1 MTRGTRSERERFHLR
16 GAVRILESQVA
27 KVDPLTNDWAPP
39 RPGPTFEFDRDGNF
53 EGRPTSQDVTQ
64 TTYDEH
70 GLRTTIG
77 PRPPDIPRLH
87 GMEYGIGIDR
97 PHVDVLTRYDAQD
110 RPVELN
116 VRDEAQ
122 NVQHRLMITRDDEG
136 RIVREQV
143 FVDMSAMVRSANA
156 EAASPEYLKG
166 FERMFNTL
174 MPDGIFFVREYA
186 YDELGRVAQ
195 SVNSMGSLSQQHRSY
210 TYDDRGNPIEEH
222 YQANHR
228 DANIDEQGEPVIANG
243 SSSESWTRHE
253 YRYDDHGNW
262 LERVTSSRQ
271 APDADFHRS
280 TIERRTITYFT

>member
-1 MTRGTRSERERFHLR
+1 MTRERSERERFRLR
-16 GAVRILESQVA
+16 GAVRILESQFA
-27 KVDPLTNDWAPP
+27 KVDPLTSDWAPP
-39 RPGPTFEFDRDGNF
+39 RLGPTLEFDRDGHL

-64 TTYDEH
+64 TTYDER

-77 PRPPDIPRLH
+77 PQPPDIPRLH

-110 RPVELN
+110 RPVEIN
-116 VRDEAQ
+116 FRDEAQ
-122 NVQHRLMITRDDEG
+122 RVQRRVAITRDDEG

-143 FVDMSAMVRSANA
+143 FVDMSAIVGSANA
-156 EAASPEYLKG
+156 EAASLEDRKE
-166 FERMFNTL
+166 FERMFNAL
-174 MPDGIFFVREYA
+174 MPDGIFVTYEYA
-186 YDELGRVAQ
+186 YDELGRVAHT
-195 SVNSMGSLSQQHRSY
+195 VNSMANLSQEHSSY
-210 TYDDRGNPIEEH
+210 SYDDRGNPIEEH

-228 DANIDEQGEPVIANG
+228 EANIDEQGEAAITSE

-262 LERVTSSRQ
+262 LERVTSTRQ

>member
-1 MTRGTRSERERFHLR
+1 MTRERSERERFHLR
-16 GAVRILESQVA
+16 GAVRILESQFA
-27 KVDPLTNDWAPP
+27 KVDPLTSDWAPP
-39 RPGPTFEFDRDGNF
+39 RLGPTFAFDRAGHL
-53 EGRPTSQDVTQ
+53 EGRPASQDVTQ
-64 TTYDEH
+64 TTYDER

-77 PRPPDIPRLH
+77 PQPPDIPRLH

-110 RPVELN
+110 RPVEIN
-116 VRDEAQ
+116 FRDEAQ
-122 NVQHRLMITRDDEG
+122 NVQRRLVITRDDQG

-143 FVDMSAMVRSANA
+143 FVDMSAFVGSANA
-156 EAASPEYLKG
+156 EAASLEDRKE
-166 FERMFNTL
+166 FERGFNAL
-174 MPDGIFFVREYA
+174 MPDGIVSVTEYA

-195 SVNSMGSLSQQHRSY
+195 TVNSMGSLSQNTVHISTTTAAIRSRS
-210 TYDDRGNPIEEH
+210 TISLN
-222 YQANHR
+222 QR
-228 DANIDEQGEPVIANG
+228 DANIDEQGEPVFTNE

-262 LERVTSSRQ
+262 LERVTSTRQ